1 MGLNR
6 DDTDGRQLP
15 AGNPPFTLPGEDDK
29 LSSQDDVRPQL
40 PPGAGMGGFTLRAS
54 KAIVASAA
62 LTCKFFAAWRL
73 YSDEEK
79 MRVAHALFISE

>member
-1 MGLNR
+1 
-6 DDTDGRQLP
+6 
-15 AGNPPFTLPGEDDK
+15 
-29 LSSQDDVRPQL
+29 
-40 PPGAGMGGFTLRAS
+40 MGGFTLRAS